1 MVQDSASNLLAAR
14 SETALPPHAGADLL
28 DLKQWATALGRWWRR
43 KPSPPQPAPQILD
56 RTQVALPRT
65 VPAGAVTNLAEGE
78 STDVDDHLKKR
89 IKELGEAINH
99 SLSESE
105 PIAETIGRIKAEGY
119 DVFLVLEATI
129 GFTRQDGE
137 GEEAE
142 PQAATITSKSKRNGE
157 PKFQVNAQDMKFLK
171 SMKIAVE
178 E

>member
-1 MVQDSASNLLAAR
+1 M
-14 SETALPPHAGADLL
+14 L

-43 KPSPPQPAPQILD
+43 KPSPPQPAPQIFD

-65 VPAGAVTNLAEGE
+65 VPAGAVTDLAEGG
-78 STDVDDHLKKR
+78 TNDMDDHLKKR

-105 PIAETIGRIKAEGY
+105 PIAETIGRIKSEGY

-129 GFTRQDGE
+129 GFTRQDDAGGE
-137 GEEAE
+137 IEEAE
-142 PQAATITSKSKRNGE
+142 PHAAVGSKTKRSGE

>member
-1 MVQDSASNLLAAR
+1 M
-14 SETALPPHAGADLL
+14 L

-43 KPSPPQPAPQILD
+43 QPSPPQLAPQILD
-56 RTQVALPRT
+56 RTQVALSRT
-65 VPAGAVTNLAEGE
+65 VPAGAVTDLAEGGT
-78 STDVDDHLKKR
+78 TDVDDHLKKR

-129 GFTRQDGE
+129 GFTRQD
-137 GEEAE
+137 EAE
-142 PQAATITSKSKRNGE
+142 SEPEPHGATITGKAKRTGDS
-157 PKFQVNAQDMKFLK
+157 KFQVSAQDMKFLK
-171 SMKIAVE
+171 SMKISVE